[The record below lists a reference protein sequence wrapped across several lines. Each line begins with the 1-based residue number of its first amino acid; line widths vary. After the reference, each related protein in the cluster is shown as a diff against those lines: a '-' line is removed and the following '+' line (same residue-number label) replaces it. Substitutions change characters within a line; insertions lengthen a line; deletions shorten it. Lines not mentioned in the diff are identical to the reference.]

1 MYCMPQVGTK
11 VSLYFPN
18 FDEKNAMVV
27 NCFRTNGGDCADMA
41 DTSKRAFNTEHG
53 KSMILH
59 PESMGLIS
67 QCGSYLMLDDSTGF
81 DLNSKQKLSIMGKGI
96 KFDAP
101 TIHVNS
107 IVGEINMMKIDTS
120 FSTVYGSVMMC
131 NQFDMIAKNG
141 TRVVGTVFTCFEPFD
156 DAPVEQG
163 FNWGGLFGN
172 VLAGLAAVGAVALT
186 LATFGAAGPIIVGAV
201 IGGSMAVGMV
211 AVGDVI
217 SGEVSDVS
225 TYMLEGLKGAAT
237 GAVFAGLGVAG
248 QAIGKTIGCIST
260 AGKVIN
266 VTAKVSGGLSVALGG
281 FDITAFLA
289 GAFAPGNPYTQ
300 LNQRLNSNKLYT
312 GFVFAVDAISIFT
325 MGASSSMKCFVAGTL
340 IHIPFGLAAIET
352 IKTGDQVISTNP
364 ETFKVAEKKVVETFV
379 RETNELVH
387 LTINGELI
395 QTTTDHPFYVKNR
408 GFVNA
413 VELQIGDELLDSV
426 GNALI
431 VEDTLL
437 EICVP
442 AVTVYNFEVEDFH
455 TYHVGMLGI
464 LVHNANCKLIDNGDG
479 TYDVELSHKEDWT
492 PQQRVEAD
500 IKCKALTEANTV
512 KTNVSGKRDATKTSR
527 YRKDNNILSNQD
539 VDHTI
544 DLQLGGIDDMTN
556 MSGLDRSVNRSLGK
570 QINILIGKLP
580 EGTVLNNF
588 RMK

>member
-1 MYCMPQVGTK
+1 MRHGAGHRK
-11 VSLYFPN
+11 
-18 FDEKNAMVV
+18 AA
-27 NCFRTNGGDCADMA
+27 GDCGPCDRHVRSGA
-41 DTSKRAFNTEHG
+41 
-53 KSMILH
+53 
-59 PESMGLIS
+59 ESPQDSARPFENAHLSSGDS
-67 QCGSYLMLDDSTGF
+67 GSE
-81 DLNSKQKLSIMGKGI
+81 QKLG
-96 KFDAP
+96 
-101 TIHVNS
+101 TC
-107 IVGEINMMKIDTS
+107 
-120 FSTVYGSVMMC
+120 SV
-131 NQFDMIAKNG
+131 DI
-141 TRVVGTVFTCFEPFD
+141 
-156 DAPVEQG
+156 
-163 FNWGGLFGN
+163 NWGGLFGN

-225 TYMLEGLKGAAT
+225 TYVLEGLKGAAT

-248 QAIGKTIGCIST
+248 QAISKTIGCIST

-281 FDITAFLA
+281 FDITAFIA

-340 IHIPFGLAAIET
+340 IHTPFGLAAIET

-387 LTINGELI
+387 LTINDELI
-395 QTTTDHPFYVKNR
+395 QTTPDHPFYVKNR

-431 VEDTLL
+431 VEDTIL

-464 LVHNANCKLIDNGDG
+464 LVHNAN
-479 TYDVELSHKEDWT
+479 YA
-492 PQQRVEAD
+492 PRRPA
-500 IKCKALTEANTV
+500 
-512 KTNVSGKRDATKTSR
+512 TNVIKKEQHTDGSITYTKMIDGKEVSVKYSPDGYPDFSPYTHPDYSKPVEINYTGNRR
-527 YRKDNNILSNQD
+527 
-539 VDHTI
+539 
-544 DLQLGGIDDMTN
+544 
-556 MSGLDRSVNRSLGK
+556 LDEK
-570 QINILIGKLP
+570 QANAALKLP
-580 EGTVLNNF
+580 KKPDGYTWHHLPDGKGMILVDEIIHGSKYGFPHTGGFSIHNNS
-588 RMK
+588 